1 VAGRAE
7 EDWGQS
13 DKVGDGA
20 AALLIAFGLPRK
32 RRDRLGRGMS
42 ELEREQSRALGLH
55 IE

>member
-7 EDWGQS
+7 EDWVRSG
-13 DKVGDGA
+13 KVGDGV

-32 RRDRLGRGMS
+32 RRERLGRGMS
-42 ELEREQSRALGLH
+42 ELEREQSRALALH